1 MALQGRGL
9 GVESTDQDHVAV
21 EAVQRRAGE
30 IDEPRRVGREV
41 AAVACGGAR
50 LDVVVIR
57 FSDWGDRLGGVGS
70 DHTELLLVGMACAA
84 ATYASVGYGAV
95 GRCARD
101 AITSVVVVCRK
112 PPTLRR

>member
-21 EAVQRRAGE
+21 EAFQRRAVE
-30 IDEPRRVGREV
+30 IVDPRRVGLV
-41 AAVACGGAR
+41 VHAFAFGGEQ
-50 LDVVVIR
+50 LDEVVIR
-57 FSDWGDRLGGVGS
+57 FSDWGDRPGGVGS